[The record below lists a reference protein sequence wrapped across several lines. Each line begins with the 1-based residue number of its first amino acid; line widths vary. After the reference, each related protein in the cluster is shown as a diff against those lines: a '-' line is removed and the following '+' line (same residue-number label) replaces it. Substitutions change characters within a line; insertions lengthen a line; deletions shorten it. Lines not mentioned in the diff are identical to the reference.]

1 MLAVYFSPYLMKNS
15 TQNKNFNIKMK
26 FIRIYGSDM
35 TVQGVPE
42 IYFLEKL
49 VKITLKKKKKHPLKV
64 SGNVPED
71 MQQMTKYL
79 LQEIN

>member
-1 MLAVYFSPYLMKNS
+1 
-15 TQNKNFNIKMK
+15 MK

-49 VKITLKKKKKHPLKV
+49 VKITLKKKKHPLKV